1 MNGKHLSASLLLVL
15 LAATPGVLHASS
27 GYLTEFNTTYGT
39 AKTTLNSCSVCH
51 TSIPGLNPYGT
62 GFSANHTSGTPA
74 APSFKKIEPL
84 DSDGDGFTNLEEITA
99 RTSPGN
105 IASRP

>member
-15 LAATPGVLHASS
+15 LAATPGVSHASS

-39 AKTTLNSCSVCH
+39 AKTALDSCSVCH
-51 TSIPGLNPYGT
+51 TSVPALNPYGT
-62 GFSANHTSGTPA
+62 VFSANHTPGTPA

-99 RTSPGN
+99 RTLPGS
-105 IASRP
+105 ISSKP